1 MAQAMSHQHDDVD
14 DIKPAVGEITEVQG
28 DSHFYETV
36 TAAPLSPWSK
46 TSVQLYLI
54 LLVAAL
60 NATTSGFDGVSPTS
74 PQCFQLVTD
83 TANSRSSAPSTQWT
97 NTKSTSTTQSWGQA
111 RECESR
117 NLVYLDGDTEL
128 RPSPSDNCCRIFMIY
143 TIGNMVG
150 SLFTGPICD
159 WAGRRAGMGI
169 GSVLIMVGAAV
180 QTAAKNDGYLLGGR
194 FVLGFG
200 VSIGTSAA
208 PTYALELAPPQWRAR
223 VVGYYNTC
231 ESHSRCKDSSS
242 LLTILKS
249 STPVPYSQQALH
261 TPATRPK
268 ASWPSASHWPCSS
281 SHHYS
286 SSQGASSSQNPP
298 DG

>member
-1 MAQAMSHQHDDVD
+1 
-14 DIKPAVGEITEVQG
+14 
-28 DSHFYETV
+28 
-36 TAAPLSPWSK
+36 
-46 TSVQLYLI
+46 
-54 LLVAAL
+54 
-60 NATTSGFDGVSPTS
+60 
-74 PQCFQLVTD
+74 
-83 TANSRSSAPSTQWT
+83 
-97 NTKSTSTTQSWGQA
+97 
-111 RECESR
+111 
-117 NLVYLDGDTEL
+117 
-128 RPSPSDNCCRIFMIY
+128 
-143 TIGNMVG
+143 MVG

-231 ESHSRCKDSSS
+231 KSHDPSESRGS
-242 LLTILKS
+242 LLTTLKS
-249 STPVPYSQQALH
+249 STPVPYSQQASH

-268 ASWPSASHWPCSS
+268 ASWPSAFHSLYSSSRHCSS
-281 SHHYS
+281 SPD
-286 SSQGASSSQNPP
+286 ASSSQSPP
-298 DG
+298 VG